1 MHKDNSAY
9 HAQSSHHSTRPR
21 DDEEEVNQNDLGLEL
36 NQQDLCPRINNHHR
50 ERDAAE
56 HERRRRYDEKHGVPA
71 ADHQY
76 RGRQGNN
83 PPRQPCHD
91 YEPSNN
97 IDGFSAFSNQL
108 RAI

>member
-1 MHKDNSAY
+1 MCKDNSAY
-9 HAQSSHHSTRPR
+9 RAQSSHHSTRPR
-21 DDEEEVNQNDLGLEL
+21 DDGEEVNQNDLRLEL
-36 NQQDLCPRINNHHR
+36 NQQDLRPRINNHHR
-50 ERDAAE
+50 KRNAADR
-56 HERRRRYDEKHGVPA
+56 ERRRRYNEEHNVP
-71 ADHQY
+71 DTNHRY
-76 RGRQGNN
+76 RGRRGNN